1 MQSNTQS
8 ARHVEMRCI
17 TTSNPRT
24 CQCSLYHINKQT
36 FVCTINWVKYNSMT
50 LVKTLYHQR
59 QIQIHC
65 HAMLLPPQHCTTR
78 SRDVQA
84 CFCRHSLSPCPQ
96 LAKTLQTTS
105 VSTTCSRLIVNVFIH
120 NIDEF
125 KKLKTHQ
132 SCNAALKPTHV
143 CTQRPNIPHIDI
155 QQHPPNNTRS

>member
-1 MQSNTQS
+1 M
-8 ARHVEMRCI
+8 
-17 TTSNPRT
+17 TSMKILN
-24 CQCSLYHINKQT
+24 Y
-36 FVCTINWVKYNSMT
+36 
-50 LVKTLYHQR
+50 QR

-65 HAMLLPPQHCTTR
+65 CAILLPPHHCMTCT
-78 SRDVQA
+78 RDVQA

-96 LAKTLQTTS
+96 LAKTLETTS

-143 CTQRPNIPHIDI
+143 CTRRPNIPHIDI
-155 QQHPPNNTRS
+155 QQHHTKQHSVVINTGNFNNGKYCNQCNTYNKKINRTSTKRKGNVHSTYSGTYHRWG

>member
-1 MQSNTQS
+1 
-8 ARHVEMRCI
+8 
-17 TTSNPRT
+17 
-24 CQCSLYHINKQT
+24 
-36 FVCTINWVKYNSMT
+36 MT

-65 HAMLLPPQHCTTR
+65 HAMFLLPQHCTTR

-84 CFCRHSLSPCPQ
+84 CFCRHSLSLCPQ
-96 LAKTLQTTS
+96 LAKTLETTS

-132 SCNAALKPTHV
+132 SCNAALKPTHAR
-143 CTQRPNIPHIDI
+143 TRRPNIPHIDI
-155 QQHPPNNTRS
+155 QQHPTKQHSVVINTGNFNNGKYCNQCNTYNKKINRTSTKRKGNVRLYFNVAL